1 MGLGVRA
8 TATKASQ
15 MLKPSTVPLLS
26 RPVRAINEPRK
37 VGAGQVC
44 AFGSACKDLDP
55 DQLRREIVSPTAWL
69 LDSDDY
75 DTESAEYADE
85 KRLAARSLG
94 IDLRSHP
101 AESEREDRRT
111 QASPAPPYSEVEQID
126 SRNSDIDSAP
136 KLEGDKT
143 VAQDA
148 QSWPLPPPRTV
159 VVDDEG
165 ESYHLVEPKIEV
177 SFRFS
182 SVLVSR

>member
-1 MGLGVRA
+1 M
-8 TATKASQ
+8 
-15 MLKPSTVPLLS
+15 PLLS

-44 AFGSACKDLDP
+44 ALGSACKNLDP

-85 KRLAARSLG
+85 KRLAAHSLG
-94 IDLRSHP
+94 IDLRLKP
-101 AESEREDRRT
+101 ADDSERANRRG
-111 QASPAPPYSEVEQID
+111 QVSPAPPYTEIEQID
-126 SRNSDIDSAP
+126 PHDGDVDSAP
-136 KLEGDKT
+136 RLVIDKAA
-143 VAQDA
+143 VQDA

-177 SFRFS
+177 CLP
-182 SVLVSR
+182 VDLYLED